1 MFEHSQGER
10 ESAHRVFMF
19 EHSLF
24 PLREHRV
31 FTFEHRLD
39 TVWTQF
45 EQSVFSVHT
54 ECSRLNTLR
63 ERGRASERE
72 SGPARP
78 RRHHPAGPFPR
89 PPATNTRSLL
99 QDTHTNTAGETRPAA
114 APGATKSP
122 RRVCAHAKRSKLDS
136 CRPAARAAWRIHG
149 PGRGPSPD
157 CLDRARGSL
166 QRRNSRRADS
176 RRPPRL

>member
-1 MFEHSQGER
+1 MFVFEHSQGER

-24 PLREHRV
+24 TLREHRV
-31 FTFEHRLD
+31 FTFEHSLD
-39 TVWTQF
+39 TVWTKF

-63 ERGRASERE
+63 ERGRARERD

-78 RRHHPAGPFPR
+78 RRHQPAGPFLR
-89 PPATNTRSLL
+89 PPANTPALH

-114 APGATKSP
+114 APGA
-122 RRVCAHAKRSKLDS
+122 AKTLREPQTCLSTLEAQQIGLLPAPLPAAPGS
-136 CRPAARAAWRIHG
+136 SLLTVAVRAERPAARAAYTRAG
-149 PGRGPSPD
+149 PG
-157 CLDRARGSL
+157 SL
-166 QRRNSRRADS
+166 T
-176 RRPPRL
+176 